1 MLFDGRSVWFG
12 LDSSVVSVDAKSYA
26 LQTRTRLYS
35 GWITGLAFDGTHV
48 WISSEL
54 GATGQL
60 ISLRASDGQLGV
72 PYSLNFAPIGVVFD
86 GSHLW
91 VADITNYKVA
101 KYNRSGTEI
110 DRYPAGCVPERMLFD
125 GGHLWVTSQFGT
137 TVSKLLASD
146 GSSLCTF
153 APYHEPSGKNTAL
166 VFDGI
171 NTWVATRSGSICRL

>member
-1 MLFDGRSVWFG
+1 MARALGVKGILSGRILRHRENMLISVE
-12 LDSSVVSVDAKSYA
+12 LVDARDKS
-26 LQTRTRLYS
+26 Q
-35 GWITGLAFDGTHV
+35 V
-48 WISSEL
+48 W
-54 GATGQL
+54 GAQ
-60 ISLRASDGQLGV
+60 
-72 PYSLNFAPIGVVFD
+72 
-86 GSHLW
+86 
-91 VADITNYKVA
+91 
-101 KYNRSGTEI
+101 YNRSGTEI